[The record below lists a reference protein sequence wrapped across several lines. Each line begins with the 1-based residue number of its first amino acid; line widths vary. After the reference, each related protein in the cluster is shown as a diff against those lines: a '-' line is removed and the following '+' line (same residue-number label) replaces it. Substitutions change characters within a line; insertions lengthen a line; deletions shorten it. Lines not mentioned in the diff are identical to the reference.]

1 MPSQQNITALQELKD
16 KAAKAKA
23 IALTD
28 YLGLSVAQMTQ
39 LRQQVIQAGGELK
52 VTKNTLLKLAFQ
64 DLGLSRDIEDVLRDP
79 TLTLFAYEDE
89 VTPLKVIVEFAKE
102 NEIPTLKAGF
112 LGKEF
117 LSRDKLQDLAQLPSR
132 EELQAKVVAQLAAPI
147 YGFVN
152 VLSGNLRNLV
162 YVLQAIKDQKS
173 AN

>member
-1 MPSQQNITALQELKD
+1 MPSQQNIDALQELKD

-28 YLGLSVAQMTQ
+28 YLGLSVAQLSQ
-39 LRQQVIQAGGELK
+39 LRDKVRQVGGELR
-52 VTKNTLLKLAFQ
+52 VTKNTLLKLAFA
-64 DLGLSRDIEDVLRDP
+64 DAGFPKEIETALEGP

-89 VTPLKVIVEFAKE
+89 VAPLKAIVEFARE

-117 LSRDKLQDLAQLPSR
+117 LRLERLQALAALPSR
-132 EELQAKVVAQLAAPI
+132 EQLHAQVVGQLSAPI

-152 VLSGNLRNLV
+152 VLFANLRSLV
-162 YVLQAIKDQKS
+162 YVLQSIGEKK
-173 AN
+173 N